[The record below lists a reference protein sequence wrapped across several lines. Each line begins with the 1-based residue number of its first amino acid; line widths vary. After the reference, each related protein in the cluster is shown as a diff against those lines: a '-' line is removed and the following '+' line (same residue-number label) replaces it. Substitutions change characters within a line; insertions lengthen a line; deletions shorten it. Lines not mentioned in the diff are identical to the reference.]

1 MKCYSKRS
9 ESIEIEDF
17 QNVSDNHA
25 DVNIFENQVL
35 DSPLKSSNDFDEY
48 LNSDVANL
56 EK

>member
-35 DSPLKSSNDFDEY
+35 DIPLKSSNDFDEY